1 MSTAENYR
9 MLSKPLISIVIPT
22 YNYAEK
28 LLRAIKSV
36 LKQLNEQHELIVID
50 DGSTDHTRELL
61 SNFQQEHN
69 SLRVI
74 YKENGGAASARNLGI
89 RETRAEYLIFLD
101 ADDELDDCALHYIE
115 RHIQE
120 YPLTKMIVG
129 GYTSVW
135 PDDTKRKTTLPTPMP
150 SQAVARVKGYLID
163 KQISLAN
170 GATVIHR
177 SVFDKGLYPE
187 HFRNAEDLPI
197 FAQALGNYEC
207 TILKESIALIHK
219 HGDSLRHNV
228 QYDKEV
234 GLALV
239 DEIFNTSRLPANF
252 SVLKNKFVAQRAL
265 SLFRGYYAAG
275 LYEDAM
281 IMYKVALKVDVASI
295 FKWSYTKKALRLI
308 LK

>member
-1 MSTAENYR
+1 MSTTENYR

-28 LLRAIKSV
+28 LPRAIKSV

-187 HFRNAEDLPI
+187 HFRNAEDLPV
-197 FAQALGNYEC
+197 FAQALANYHC
-207 TILKESIALIHK
+207 TVLKRPLAKIHK
-219 HGDSLRHNV
+219 HSTSLRHNV
-228 QYDKEV
+228 EYDRQV
-234 GLALV
+234 GLTLV
-239 DEIFNTSRLPANF
+239 KELFATKRLPEDCLQLEKAF
-252 SVLKNKFVAQRAL
+252 TGQRAL
-265 SLFRGYYAAG
+265 SLFRGYYTAK
-275 LYEDAM
+275 LYKEARQ
-281 IMYKVALKVDVASI
+281 MYIYAFSVDWKVV
-295 FKWSYTKKALRLI
+295 FKLSYTRKYIKSLF
-308 LK
+308 K